1 MKNILVGLIKG
12 LFVTSN
18 AGVLIYAYANE
29 TTFEI
34 HDSVKITTPL
44 VKDHGVSLLIE
55 LPEATT

>member
-1 MKNILVGLIKG
+1 MKNILVGKITG
-12 LFVTSN
+12 LLVTGI
-18 AGVLIYAYANE
+18 AGVLLHAHATE
-29 TTFEI
+29 TSFEI